1 MTSCSVLQVAIFLQ
15 RYSKEKNFRRPCLD
29 AEDFF
34 YDVPNCLKNNWNRRD
49 RSLFFFL
56 RKKHELMTLLAK
68 FFLITDKRL
77 VSHLNLVA

>member
-49 RSLFFFL
+49 PLSFFFL
-56 RKKHELMTLLAK
+56 KKET
-68 FFLITDKRL
+68 
-77 VSHLNLVA
+77 